1 MKQIPQPTKVR
12 YDVLL
17 AQHHIPA
24 TLQPYYLKWVRYYV
38 DFCQKYRFEESEKKS
53 LPHFIS
59 KLKEKK
65 QTDQQQNQAFDAV
78 SIFFELEPVKN
89 VRETNPFYE
98 QKPQLTH
105 SSWVTVYNDLK
116 SEIKFIPFQTC
127 H

>member
-1 MKQIPQPTKVR
+1 M
-12 YDVLL
+12 
-17 AQHHIPA
+17 
-24 TLQPYYLKWVRYYV
+24 

-53 LPHFIS
+53 LPHFIG

-78 SIFFELEPVKN
+78 SIFFELEPVKD
-89 VRETNPFYE
+89 VKETNPFYE

-116 SEIKFIPFQTC
+116 SEIKIRHYSPNTLSTYTGWTSKTAWGRATVRY
-127 H
+127 